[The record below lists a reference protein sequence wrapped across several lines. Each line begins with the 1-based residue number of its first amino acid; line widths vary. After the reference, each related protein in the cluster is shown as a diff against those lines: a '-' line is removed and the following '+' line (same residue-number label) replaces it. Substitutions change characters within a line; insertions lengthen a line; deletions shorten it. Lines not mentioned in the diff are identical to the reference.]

1 MIKIIYKELPINQ
14 ISYLT
19 REEFSPTGLEK
30 DFYHSLK
37 ISMLK
42 YGFKD
47 PINIEYGGSDYGDIF
62 KVIVGNNRMVI
73 AKELGIDKIPSII
86 VNHKADTFNIE
97 GEVLNTEYEIKKYF
111 HLPDKVKIRKNEE
124 GIIDLVMPQ
133 YYMEVKHLYV

>member
-19 REEFSPTGLEK
+19 REEFSQTGLEN

-97 GEVLNTEYEIKKYF
+97 GEVLNTEDEIKKS
-111 HLPDKVKIRKNEE
+111 KTRNKIERNISRTPMSDLRKRLLSNWRR
-124 GIIDLVMPQ
+124 G
-133 YYMEVKHLYV
+133 